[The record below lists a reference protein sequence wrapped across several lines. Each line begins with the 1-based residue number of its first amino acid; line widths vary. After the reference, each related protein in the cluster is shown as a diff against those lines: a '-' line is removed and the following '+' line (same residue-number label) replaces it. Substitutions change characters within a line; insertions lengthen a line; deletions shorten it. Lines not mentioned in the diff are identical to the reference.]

1 MRQIIV
7 RALFIMLT
15 LSALVGGVFSLWAW
29 RNARETKVV
38 FLDVGQGDAI
48 LITQGGNQT
57 LIDGG
62 RSGKL
67 LLSRLSRYVPFW
79 DRTIETVIMTHPDA
93 DHIGG
98 LPDLIRNYQVREF
111 LSTNASSSSEIFRLL
126 GERLVEGPE
135 PPERIIARAGLSLSF
150 PEGGVIR
157 VLYPRGDLPD
167 GTESNEG
174 SVVTRFSYGE
184 TDFLFAGDLPKEESH
199 LSNVP
204 ETEILKLSHHGSK
217 QSSDDRFLSLVK
229 PKEGVISVGKNS
241 YGHPA
246 SEVVTRVTSSGAQ
259 IRRTDLSGDIV
270 YRCTSAFNGCVFSG
284 STRQ

>member
-1 MRQIIV
+1 MRQILFRVSLI
-7 RALFIMLT
+7 ALIFSSVI
-15 LSALVGGVFSLWAW
+15 GGVFSVWAW

-48 LITQGGNQT
+48 LITQGGNQI

-98 LPDLIRNYQVREF
+98 LPDLIGNYGVREF
-111 LSTNASSSSEIFRLL
+111 VSTGAVSSSDIFKLLDDRLN
-126 GERLVEGPE
+126 EGADN
-135 PPERIIARAGLSLSF
+135 PERIVAMEGLSVAL
-150 PEGGVIR
+150 PEGGTLR
-157 VLYPRGDLPD
+157 VLYPHGNLPANA
-167 GTESNEG
+167 ESNEG
-174 SVVTRFSYGE
+174 SVATRFSYGE
-184 TDFLFAGDLPKEESH
+184 TDFLLAGDLPKEESF
-199 LSNVP
+199 LPKVP

-217 QSSDDRFLSLVK
+217 QSSDERFLSLVK
-229 PKEGVISVGKNS
+229 PKEAVISVGKNS

-246 SEVVTRVTSSGAQ
+246 PEVISRVTSSGAL
-259 IRRTDLSGDIV
+259 IRRTDMSGDIG
-270 YRCTSAFNGCVFSG
+270 YRCAAALNGCVFSG
-284 STRQ
+284 STR